1 MQCLLYRFLI
11 LGQSASRALAA
22 FSTARCAPNEASRLR
37 TLAALACVSALLWA
51 GAAPALAQQEDAVLK
66 LSSRDLPEAPRPQFD
81 GQSSSGQTTSTE
93 GSAGISGTVLDRS
106 GASVAGAHVS
116 LTGSDGSPRQSVMSG
131 AGGAFTFSKLLP
143 GFCVVLVQAKG
154 FAIFTSGTLVVTA
167 QQTLEMPPIALEVGS
182 TSTDVEVRPTEVIAA
197 EQIKQEE
204 KQRVLG
210 IIPNFYISYTWNA
223 APMTTKQKYSMAA
236 REEFDWTSFVGAG
249 FAAGLEQA
257 NNSFAGYG
265 QGAAGYG
272 KRYAAAFGNGLF
284 TNFFSHA
291 VYPSIFHQDPR
302 YYYQGSGTIKSR
314 ALHAASFAILVRNDK
329 GQDVP
334 NYSFLLAAMTAGAL
348 SNLYYP
354 HADRGANL
362 VFTNAAIGIA
372 GRAAGTILREFLL
385 KPFTTNVPGN
395 GKP

>member
-1 MQCLLYRFLI
+1 M
-11 LGQSASRALAA
+11 
-22 FSTARCAPNEASRLR
+22 
-37 TLAALACVSALLWA
+37 
-51 GAAPALAQQEDAVLK
+51 LK
-66 LSSRDLPEAPRPQFD
+66 LNSSDLPEAPRPQID
-81 GQSSSGQTTSTE
+81 PGNSAGQTGPKE
-93 GSAGISGTVLDRS
+93 GSAGISGTVLDGS
-106 GASVAGAHVS
+106 GASIAGAQVS
-116 LTGSDGSPRQSVMSG
+116 LTGLDGSLRQSVKSG
-131 AGGAFTFSKLLP
+131 PGGVFTFSKLPP
-143 GFCVVLVQAKG
+143 GSYIVLVEAKG
-154 FAIFTSGTLVVTA
+154 FSVFTSGTLAVAA
-167 QQTLEMPPIALEVGS
+167 QQALDMPPISLEVGRA
-182 TSTDVEVRPTEVIAA
+182 TTDVEVRPTEMIAA
-197 EQIKQEE
+197 EQMKQEE

-223 APMTTKQKYSMAA
+223 APMTTKQKYSLAV
-236 REEFDWTSFVGAG
+236 RDEFDWTSFVGAG
-249 FAAGLEQA
+249 FAAGIQQA
-257 NNSFAGYG
+257 NNSYAGYG

-272 KRYAAAFGNGLF
+272 KRYAASFGNGLF

-329 GQDVP
+329 GQDAP
-334 NYSFLLAAMTAGAL
+334 NYSFLLAAMTTGAL

-385 KPFTTNVPGN
+385 KPLTTNVPGN

>member
-1 MQCLLYRFLI
+1 
-11 LGQSASRALAA
+11 
-22 FSTARCAPNEASRLR
+22 
-37 TLAALACVSALLWA
+37 
-51 GAAPALAQQEDAVLK
+51 
-66 LSSRDLPEAPRPQFD
+66 
-81 GQSSSGQTTSTE
+81 
-93 GSAGISGTVLDRS
+93 
-106 GASVAGAHVS
+106 VAGAHVS

-143 GFCVVLVQAKG
+143 GFYVVLVQAKG

-314 ALHAASFAILVRNDK
+314 ALRGQLCHSGTQRQGTGCAELFFSARRHDCRGLVEPILPARGPGREPGLYQRRDRHRREGGRNHPSR
-329 GQDVP
+329 V
-334 NYSFLLAAMTAGAL
+334 FVEAL
-348 SNLYYP
+348 
-354 HADRGANL
+354 HDER
-362 VFTNAAIGIA
+362 TWE
-372 GRAAGTILREFLL
+372 R
-385 KPFTTNVPGN
+385 
-395 GKP
+395 